1 MKMQKM
7 MNDRDKDEKKKEHN
21 LQLKLEATN
30 HKIQKRKEFLMEKA
44 MKAKKIGNLKEYGE
58 YKEQY
63 EDEFEAECD
72 IGDIKN
78 NNSQNVK
85 SKTLTRS
92 SSVGKMEDEA
102 KRKEEKRKRE
112 EYVEWVHEQDEL
124 DKQEKAK

>member
-1 MKMQKM
+1 
-7 MNDRDKDEKKKEHN
+7 
-21 LQLKLEATN
+21 
-30 HKIQKRKEFLMEKA
+30 
-44 MKAKKIGNLKEYGE
+44 LKEYGE

-63 EDEFEAECD
+63 EDVFEAECD

-78 NNSQNVK
+78 NNSLNVK

-92 SSVGKMEDEA
+92 SSVGKIEDEA
-102 KRKEEKRKRE
+102 KRKEEKKKRE